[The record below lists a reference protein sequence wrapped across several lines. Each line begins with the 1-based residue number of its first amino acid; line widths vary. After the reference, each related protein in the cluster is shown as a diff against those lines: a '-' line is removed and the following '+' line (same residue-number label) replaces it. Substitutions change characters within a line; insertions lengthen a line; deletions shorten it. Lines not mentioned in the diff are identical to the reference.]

1 MRYGAYAIV
10 EVLGNSNAVVC
21 VDQMLKTSD
30 VHFLSWNTKCGGHT
44 TLVMGGEV
52 SAAQAAVDAVK
63 DNQLC
68 EVFMSAVISAP
79 SDELRRIIEEDAKK
93 FQAKRK

>member
-1 MRYGAYAIV
+1 MRYGAFAIV
-10 EVLGNSNAVVC
+10 EVLGNSNAVGC

>member
-1 MRYGAYAIV
+1 MRYGAFAIV

-79 SDELRRIIEEDAKK
+79 SDELRRILEEDAKK

>member
-1 MRYGAYAIV
+1 MKYGAFAIV

-21 VDQMLKTSD
+21 VDRMLKTAD
-30 VHFLSWNTKCGGHT
+30 VQFLSWNTKCGGHT

-63 DNQLC
+63 EHQVC
-68 EVFMSAVISAP
+68 EVFMAAVISAP
-79 SDELRRIIEEDAKK
+79 SEELRRIIEEDAKR
-93 FQAKRK
+93 FRK

>member
-1 MRYGAYAIV
+1 MRYGAFAIV
-10 EVLGNSNAVVC
+10 EVLGNANAVIC

-93 FQAKRK
+93 FQARRK

>member
-1 MRYGAYAIV
+1 MRYGAFAIV

-93 FQAKRK
+93 FQTKRK

>member
-1 MRYGAYAIV
+1 MRYGAFAIV

-21 VDQMLKTSD
+21 GDQMLKTSD

>member
-1 MRYGAYAIV
+1 MRYGAFAIV

-63 DNQLC
+63 NNQLC

>member
-1 MRYGAYAIV
+1 MKYGAFAIV

-63 DNQLC
+63 NNQVC

-93 FQAKRK
+93 FQKK

>member
-1 MRYGAYAIV
+1 MKYGAFAIV

-63 DNQLC
+63 DNQVC

-93 FQAKRK
+93 FQKK

>member
-1 MRYGAYAIV
+1 MRYGAFAIV

-44 TLVMGGEV
+44 TIVMGGEV
-52 SAAQAAVDAVK
+52 SAATAAVEAVK
-63 DNQLC
+63 DHQVC

-79 SDELRRIIEEDAKK
+79 SEELRRIIEEDAKK
-93 FQAKRK
+93 FQKK

>member
-1 MRYGAYAIV
+1 MRYGAFAIV

-93 FQAKRK
+93 FQAKRE

>member
-1 MRYGAYAIV
+1 MKYGAYAIV

-52 SAAQAAVDAVK
+52 SAASAAVDAVK
-63 DNQLC
+63 DNQVC
-68 EVFMSAVISAP
+68 EVFMAAVISAP

-93 FQAKRK
+93 IQKK

>member
-10 EVLGNSNAVVC
+10 EVLGSANAVIC
-21 VDQMLKTSD
+21 IDQMLKTSD
-30 VHFLSWNTKCGGHT
+30 VHFLSKNTKCGGHT

-52 SAAQAAVDAVK
+52 SAANAAVEAVK
-63 DNQLC
+63 NNQVC

-79 SDELRRIIEEDAKK
+79 SDELRKIIEGEPKK
-93 FQAKRK
+93 AQKK

>member
-1 MRYGAYAIV
+1 MRYGAFAIV
-10 EVLGNSNAVVC
+10 EVLGNSNAVVV
-21 VDQMLKTSD
+21 VDRMLKTSD

-63 DNQLC
+63 DNQVC

-79 SDELRRIIEEDAKK
+79 SEELRRIIEEDARK
-93 FQAKRK
+93 FQKK

>member
-1 MRYGAYAIV
+1 MRYGAFAIV

-21 VDQMLKTSD
+21 VDRMLKTAD
-30 VHFLSWNTKCGGHT
+30 VQFLSWNAKCGGHT

-63 DNQLC
+63 EHQVC
-68 EVFMSAVISAP
+68 EVFMAAVISAP
-79 SDELRRIIEEDAKK
+79 SEELRRIIEEDAKR
-93 FQAKRK
+93 FRK